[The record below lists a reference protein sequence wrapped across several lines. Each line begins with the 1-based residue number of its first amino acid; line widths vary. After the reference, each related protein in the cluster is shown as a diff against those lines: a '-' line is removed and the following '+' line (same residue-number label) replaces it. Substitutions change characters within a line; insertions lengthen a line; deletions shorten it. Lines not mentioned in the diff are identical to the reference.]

1 MTAIFADASQRV
13 GLYFGVESLSE
24 STVSTRVELSWHPR
38 RDLPQS
44 WHPCRD
50 LPQSAALEIPSI
62 VIVLILLLVYK
73 YVNQTLFFGLSTIN
87 TGQFTA

>member
-24 STVSTRVELSWHPR
+24 STVSTRVELSWP
-38 RDLPQS
+38 
-44 WHPCRD
+44 PCRD